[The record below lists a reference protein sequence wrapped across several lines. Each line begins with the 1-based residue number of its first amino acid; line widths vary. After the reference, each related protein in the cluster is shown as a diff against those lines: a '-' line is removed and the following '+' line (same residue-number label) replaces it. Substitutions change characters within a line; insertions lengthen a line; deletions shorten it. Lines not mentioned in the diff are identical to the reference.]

1 MANATLRFRINNG
14 AVQTGTVS
22 DTPSNLHGK
31 TVSFS
36 AASTAGWRTAARWM
50 IEDYPDGYA
59 CPDGWTGDAG
69 GVYYYLSD
77 PILGLTPPDI
87 TLPDSSDITAGMWGK
102 FEFRLLVNGTVY
114 SQKCGI
120 EIISPN
126 GVHDLAFG
134 EQSEF
139 DAQRAWTGDQK
150 KNLRTFDGALAGG
163 APTAAKYLIG
173 EVNASLPNAVVWTTV
188 TGQSI
193 NFNSSAVIPCTF
205 SRVSSGTNAALDCW
219 TVESG
224 SSGSIANGFG
234 VSCLYRAQT
243 KDVGRVKFI
252 LTDVTSSSED
262 TEVVIQL
269 RSAGA
274 ALSDAFL
281 LSHTAWQ
288 VAAVAGSGSGYLA
301 VDNAGNITVGAGG
314 AGAPTDAPYLTV
326 GAVSGLS
333 NEVDI
338 TAISST
344 LAFASTSVV
353 PVSLQRT
360 DAATNTVV
368 DVEKVTALSAGTAA
382 AGFGSTKLYRA
393 KDASGTAGDIGRHG
407 FRWTDAGAL
416 TAESEYII
424 QLRHA
429 GDGLQ
434 TKLTLGG
441 DGRLTVANLT
451 LSGLATGYLYAS
463 SGVVSI
469 GATQP
474 APSDAAFL
482 TVGPVT
488 GLSAEVDVNAINT
501 TVVFGSTSVEPTAT
515 QRTDASTNT
524 VINVCSMRRSSAG
537 TASAGIGGQIAFE
550 AQNTTGGFPV
560 AGYMSWRLTTATA
573 GSEASELGFW
583 TRTGGGALA
592 KNAYLSG
599 TGDWTVVGSITG
611 ASIKSDGAFDRATAG
626 TMPIGTS
633 TATAI
638 TVGKAGVVVTIPGGA
653 AFADVV
659 TINKDGISSTPTRAL
674 EIGNDTISGT
684 QLSPFLG
691 FHAYHS
697 GGTRLNAGMQLEV
710 QSSSRAKLVLYYGT
724 GATVPT
730 STGTYFDNS
739 DSNFGSCVVADAMV
753 IRTTSTTGYRFDSSN
768 NRGGVDLNGNS
779 WIRIKSYNTKGV
791 SVETGADSG
800 GTGGV
805 ERLIIDGSGKG
816 RAVFVPH
823 VVTSSGN
830 AVTFP
835 LATSQHIRHTTTE
848 DTTVSFTGATPG
860 LHGVLEFVQGNTGY
874 TITMPTSGAT
884 IEYDAA
890 IQALTYTGI
899 VSASDTNKRTLLFYY
914 VTDTPVTR
922 VYIYGRSVSAAIP

>member
-1 MANATLRFRINNG
+1 MANAILRFRINNG
-14 AVQTGTVS
+14 VIQTGTVS
-22 DTPSNLHGK
+22 DTPSNLQGLS
-31 TVSFS
+31 VSFS
-36 AASTAGWRTAARWM
+36 AASTAGWKTAARWM
-50 IEDYPDGYA
+50 ITDYPDGYP
-59 CPDGWTGDAG
+59 CPDGWSEDSG

-87 TLPDSSDITAGMWGK
+87 TLPDTSDITAGMWGK
-102 FEFRLLVNGTVY
+102 FEFRLLVNGVTY

-134 EQSEF
+134 EETEF
-139 DAQRAWTGDQK
+139 DAQRSWTGDQK
-150 KNLRTFDGALAGG
+150 KNLRTFNGALAGG
-163 APTAAKYLIG
+163 APVAAKYLIG
-173 EVNASLPNAVVWTTV
+173 QANGSLPNAVVWTTI

-205 SRVSSGTNAALDCW
+205 SRTSSGTDAVLDCW
-219 TVESG
+219 TVESA

-234 VSCLYRAQT
+234 VGCLYRGQN
-243 KDVGRVKFI
+243 KDAGRLSFFFS
-252 LTDVTSSSED
+252 DVTSSSED
-262 TEVVIQL
+262 TTFTIQL
-269 RSAGA
+269 RSGGS
-274 ALSDAFL
+274 ALADAFIL
-281 LSHTAWQ
+281 TKTSWQ
-288 VAAVAGSGSGYLA
+288 VPAVAGSGSGYLA

-314 AGAPTDAPYLTV
+314 AGAPVDAPYLTV

-338 TAISST
+338 TNLSAT
-344 LAFASTSVV
+344 AAFASSSVV

-360 DAATNTVV
+360 SSATNTVV
-368 DVEKVTALSAGTAA
+368 DVEKATANSSSTAA
-382 AGFGSTKLYRA
+382 AGFGVTKLYRA
-393 KDASGTAGDIGRHG
+393 EDAGGFDSDIGRHG
-407 FRWTDAGAL
+407 YRWTDAGSL
-416 TAESEYII
+416 SAESEYII

-474 APSDAAFL
+474 APSDAPFL
-482 TVGPVT
+482 TVGPVS

-501 TVVFGSTSVEPTAT
+501 TVVFGSTSIDPIAVR
-515 QRTDASTNT
+515 RTDASTDT
-524 VINVCSMRRSSAG
+524 VIDVCSMRRASAG
-537 TASAGIGGQIAFE
+537 TAAAGIGGQIAFE

-560 AGYMSWRLTTATA
+560 AGYLSWRLTTATA
-573 GSEASELGFW
+573 GSEVSELGFW
-583 TRTGGGALA
+583 TRTSGGALA

-599 TGDWTVVGSITG
+599 TGDWTVVGAVTG
-611 ASIKSDGAFDRATAG
+611 DSIKSDGAFDRATAG

-638 TVGKAGVVVTIPGGA
+638 TIGKAGLVVSIPGGA
-653 AFADVV
+653 AFADTV
-659 TINKDGISSTPTRAL
+659 TINKDGISSTPTRGL
-674 EIGNDTISGT
+674 ELGNDTVSGT

-724 GATVPT
+724 GTTVPT

-753 IRTTSTTGYRFDSSN
+753 IRSTSTTGYRFDSSN

-848 DTTVSFTGATPG
+848 NTTVSFTGATPG